1 MKNKNDIKFEKE
13 KIKFEKKHKKLAAEK
28 NKKKNKKNKN
38 SGIINCS
45 TLENFVQSQNNV
57 IPLLLEK
64 CIQFIETEGLNSE
77 GLYRVPGNRS
87 HVDILFQ
94 RFEEGINLKNILI
107 I

>member
-1 MKNKNDIKFEKE
+1 M
-13 KIKFEKKHKKLAAEK
+13 KFEKKHKKLAAEK

-38 SGIINCS
+38 TAPPIINCS
-45 TLENFVQSQNNV
+45 TLENFVQSKNNV

-94 RFEEGINLKNILI
+94 QFEEGINLKTI
-107 I
+107 